1 MVLPV
6 YLYGHPVIRKE
17 TEEIDASYPQLK
29 ELIANMY
36 ETMYAADGIGLAA
49 PQIGLSIR
57 VIVIDASPM
66 AEYFPDCEGKK
77 LTLINPELEVL
88 EDGRKET
95 REEGCLSL
103 PGIHE
108 PVPRIEKIHLKWLD
122 EDFVAHDEVI
132 EGYLSRVVQHEYD
145 HLEGKVFTQAAHQ
158 VEAGQHHQG
167 PRALRLPGESD
178 TRQEITL
185 HSQSSYQLLYGR
197 RQESYILDG
206 GGEQDVPT
214 PQTST

>member
-36 ETMYAADGIGLAA
+36 ETMYATEGIGLAA

-88 EDGRKET
+88 EDGHKET

-145 HLEGKVFTQAAHQ
+145 HLEGKVFIDRISPIRKQLIKSKLVNIIKGRVRCDYRVKATPAKNNTTFKIFLSAFIW
-158 VEAGQHHQG
+158 
-167 PRALRLPGESD
+167 PT
-178 TRQEITL
+178 TRK
-185 HSQSSYQLLYGR
+185 
-197 RQESYILDG
+197 
-206 GGEQDVPT
+206 
-214 PQTST
+214 

>member
-77 LTLINPELEVL
+77 LTLINPEFEVL

-108 PVPRIEKIHLKWLD
+108 PVSRIEKIHLKWLD
-122 EDFVAHDEVI
+122 EDFVPHDEII

-145 HLEGKVFTQAAHQ
+145 HLEGKVFIDRIS
-158 VEAGQHHQG
+158 
-167 PRALRLPGESD
+167 PIRK
-178 TRQEITL
+178 
-185 HSQSSYQLLYGR
+185 QLIKSKLVNIIKGR
-197 RQESYILDG
+197 VRCDYR
-206 GGEQDVPT
+206 VKAT
-214 PQTST
+214 PAKK